1 MNIGKFTRKMHQV
14 IKYMFII
21 RCYICFCLLYGETNL
36 LRRVVVRHP
45 YHTTLQTSQ
54 DFSRIFKNGK
64 ESKMDETDGFV
75 IKIDV
80 QKRRF
85 CPQEP
90 HCYKKAK
97 KIYGI
102 SWVLYFLQWVAL
114 LHCIRHLENVN
125 RIPWRKDNEEVS
137 HTDYQI

>member
-21 RCYICFCLLYGETNL
+21 RCYICFCLLYGETDL

-64 ESKMDETDGFV
+64 ESKMDETNSFV

-102 SWVLYFLQWVAL
+102 SWVLYFLQ
-114 LHCIRHLENVN
+114 
-125 RIPWRKDNEEVS
+125 
-137 HTDYQI
+137 

>member
-1 MNIGKFTRKMHQV
+1 MEKPISFAE
-14 IKYMFII
+14 
-21 RCYICFCLLYGETNL
+21 LLFVTL
-36 LRRVVVRHP
+36 TM

-64 ESKMDETDGFV
+64 ESKMDETNSFV

-80 QKRRF
+80 MKRRF

-102 SWVLYFLQWVAL
+102 SWVLYFLQ
-114 LHCIRHLENVN
+114 
-125 RIPWRKDNEEVS
+125 
-137 HTDYQI
+137 